1 MVNLY
6 YTTDDKGEVSVP
18 CERLLTIGRDKGN
31 DIVLPDMLVSRNH
44 AMIRHLGAADYYLID
59 SGSSNGSRVNQRR
72 IATPTLL
79 SDGDRITIG
88 ATEFRFEQ
96 ISDESSLDNTLSM
109 QETMLVHQPLI
120 KEITILVADMRGFT
134 SMSEQLPIQAL
145 TQVMNEWFNLV
156 NEVIAKHGG
165 TVDKFIGD
173 CVFARWEDD
182 DPGNNVVNALRTA
195 CLISEVTTTLS
206 DSVKDLPAPLRIG
219 VGINS
224 GIASLDIGSDNTAL
238 GDSVNTAFRLE
249 SSSKE
254 LGVDI
259 VLSESAYAH
268 LDADQW
274 QQSQHQIKLKGKR
287 KEVSVVWLNY
297 AQVGEWLKCR

>member
-6 YTTDDKGEVSVP
+6 YTTDDDGELRIP
-18 CERLLTIGRDKGN
+18 CERLLTLGRDKGN
-31 DIVLPDMLVSRNH
+31 DIVLSDMLVSRNH
-44 AMIRHLGAADYYLID
+44 AMIRRLGASDYYLID

-72 IATPTLL
+72 IVGPTLL
-79 SDGDRITIG
+79 SDDDRITIG
-88 ATEFRFEQ
+88 STEFRFEQ
-96 ISDESSLDNTLSM
+96 ISDEPSLDDTSSM
-109 QETMLVHQPLI
+109 QATMLAHQPLI

-134 SMSEQLPIQAL
+134 SMSEQLPIQTL

-182 DPGNNVVNALRTA
+182 DPGNNVINALRTA

-206 DSVKDLPAPLRIG
+206 DGVRDLPTPLRIG

-224 GIASLDIGSDNTAL
+224 GLASLDIGSDSTAI

-249 SSSKE
+249 SASKE

-259 VLSESAYAH
+259 VLSDSAYAH
-268 LDADQW
+268 LDATQW
-274 QQSQHQIKLKGKR
+274 RQAQHAIKLKGKR
-287 KEVSVVWLNY
+287 KPVTVVGLGY
-297 AQVGEWLKCR
+297 TQVGEWLKGR